1 MYFDVY
7 IKHVKCSSYLYS
19 VMLYIVFFFFQAEDG
34 IRDYK
39 VTGVQTCAL
48 PIWVPRG
55 RPRLRLVVSRRPGRR
70 AFLQD
75 RPGPRGARG
84 PLGGHDAQRRRLDQ
98 RRAAPAGW
106 RAAALPGPPAR
117 RPSHD
122 PGPHRQSGA
131 HPAGRGPA
139 RAPGDRPRRPRAPLG
154 RDRGR
159 LHQHPPD
166 ADTRR
171 HPAEKH
177 LRPERTQ
184 RARALPHRLG
194 DRRVGRAGGRPD
206 TGRPPDLLVRGTR
219 PLAAR
224 PARGR
229 AAPRRRGPRF
239 PATRRDPVGEPGA
252 RVRPSAVPHP
262 ADRLAAGPT
271 RAARR
276 RRPGAG
282 GAAAI
287 DAPPSAPPRHSIPG
301 TAEPGWTELCDV
313 LEDVLADNGANGG
326 PIELGRV
333 KSRGYRP
340 GVGADGRAHS
350 FVLKRFDPWLA
361 RRHQAVPRRRPP
373 APR

>member
-1 MYFDVY
+1 MSGTVGRKPPRAVLWGKLAWHPAAAAWSAFAAGA
-7 IKHVKCSSYLYS
+7 
-19 VMLYIVFFFFQAEDG
+19 AEPERIEVLRNG
-34 IRDYK
+34 KKAGTYRLVGAGPAGGAVIAPRPP
-39 VTGVQTCAL
+39 VGPAPLQRAGVQRIL
-48 PIWVPRG
+48 PR
-55 RPRLRLVVSRRPGRR
+55 
-70 AFLQD
+70 
-75 RPGPRGARG
+75 
-84 PLGGHDAQRRRLDQ
+84 
-98 RRAAPAGW
+98 
-106 RAAALPGPPAR
+106 PAR
-117 RPSHD
+117 TAPHHYPSPEARRHFSWVVFED
-122 PGPHRQSGA
+122 PG
-131 HPAGRGPA
+131 
-139 RAPGDRPRRPRAPLG
+139 
-154 RDRGR
+154 
-159 LHQHPPD
+159 D

-206 TGRPPDLLVRGTR
+206 TGRPPDLLVRGTP

-239 PATRRDPVGEPGA
+239 PAARRDPVGEPGA
-252 RVRPSAVPHP
+252 RVRPSAVPHS

-282 GAAAI
+282 GAAVV
-287 DAPPSAPPRHSIPG
+287 DAPPSAPPRYSIPG

-326 PIELGRV
+326 PIELGRL
-333 KSRGYRP
+333 KSRVYRL
-340 GVGADGRAHS
+340 GVRADSRAHS
-350 FVLKRFDPWLA
+350 FVLKPLDT
-361 RRHQAVPRRRPP
+361 
-373 APR
+373 